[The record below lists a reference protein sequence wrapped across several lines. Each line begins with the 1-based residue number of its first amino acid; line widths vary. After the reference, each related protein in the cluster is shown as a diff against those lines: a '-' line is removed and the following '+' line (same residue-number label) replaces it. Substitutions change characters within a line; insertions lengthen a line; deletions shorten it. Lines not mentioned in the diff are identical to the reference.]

1 MTATVEL
8 VTGHSGTGHVS
19 SDDARHLNAGIF
31 GSGTYFLGNAP
42 EISMASANVVQV
54 ANCEIMAQG
63 AHVRITDGPL
73 ELAVANGTPG
83 YHRKDLICLSY
94 SKDSVTA
101 VEDCDFVVIEG
112 ESAMTAAGAADPTT
126 EWMQNSILENDLI
139 VHIPIGRITFDGLT
153 PSVAAII
160 GEASSISK
168 LGDSISRVKVNIA
181 ELKVSNGT
189 SNGHIPIFTF
199 VYPDGFEQ
207 GMMLSPGNIT
217 FIQDFSDR
225 SKDKKVNLSS

>member
-1 MTATVEL
+1 MAEIEL

-31 GSGTYFLGNAP
+31 GAGTYFLGNAP
-42 EISMASANVVQV
+42 EISMASANVVQI

-101 VEDCDFVVIEG
+101 VEDSDFIVIEG
-112 ESAMTAAGAADPTT
+112 DPAMTAEGAKDPTD
-126 EWMQNSILENDLI
+126 EWMQNSILENDLL

-168 LGDSISRVKVNIA
+168 LGDSISHTIKTNEHVRHASLNGASDNSNVWGDFTLPLGSYRVSFRLDKGEIA
-181 ELKVSNGT
+181 FFKNGVQTHLFRAVS
-189 SNGHIPIFTF
+189 
-199 VYPDGFEQ
+199 
-207 GMMLSPGNIT
+207 
-217 FIQDFSDR
+217 
-225 SKDKKVNLSS
+225 

>member
-1 MTATVEL
+1 MAEIEL
-8 VTGHSGTGHVS
+8 VTGHAGTGHVS

-31 GSGTYFLGNAP
+31 GAGTYFLGNAP
-42 EISMASANVVQV
+42 EISMASANVVQI

-101 VEDCDFVVIEG
+101 VEDSDFIVIEG
-112 ESAMTAAGAADPTT
+112 DPAMTAEGAKDPTD
-126 EWMQNSILENDLI
+126 EWMQNSILENDLL

-168 LGDSISRVKVNIA
+168 LGDSILQANQN
-181 ELKVSNGT
+181 LCNGRL
-189 SNGHIPIFTF
+189 NFTWGENHGKYGLTIYIGD
-199 VYPDGFEQ
+199 VEVGFIKQ
-207 GMMLSPGNIT
+207 GTQL
-217 FIQDFSDR
+217 
-225 SKDKKVNLSS
+225 L

>member
-1 MTATVEL
+1 MAEIDL

-31 GSGTYFLGNAP
+31 GAGTYFLGNAP
-42 EISMASANVVQV
+42 EISMASANVVQI

-101 VEDCDFVVIEG
+101 VEDSDFIVIEG
-112 ESAMTAAGAADPTT
+112 DPAMTAEGAKDPTD
-126 EWMQNSILENDLI
+126 EWMQNSILENDLL

-168 LGDSISRVKVNIA
+168 LGDSISRVGVNIA
-181 ELKVSNGT
+181 KLKVSNGT
-189 SNGHIPIFTF
+189 SNGHAPMFAF
-199 VYPDGFEQ
+199 VYPDGLEQ
-207 GMMLSPGNIT
+207 GIMFSKSNMT

-225 SKDKKVNLSS
+225 SKDKKVNWSS